1 MSAKQTDI
9 RLLAAR
15 PGPRGDYV
23 DRPYRAMHGEPEAV
37 GDEPL
42 AVFADAAHTTDK
54 DRVDAR
60 VTRENATLHRSA
72 EALGEQFTKFHS
84 ALRNA
89 EALPHKERTLNLVR
103 LIEHKLEKLAKSL
116 T

>member
-1 MSAKQTDI
+1 MSAKQSDI
-9 RLLAAR
+9 RRLAAR

-37 GDEPL
+37 RDDDL
-42 AVFADAAHTTDK
+42 AVFADVAHATDK

-72 EALGEQFTKFHS
+72 EVLGEQLTKFHS

-89 EALPHKERTLNLVR
+89 EALPDKERTLNLVR
-103 LIEHKLEKLAKSL
+103 LIEHKLVKLAESL